1 MQVLHA
7 VVVPRATLGQK
18 GEQPLRVRA
27 AHERRAHLRAEQ
39 LDRRTRQPDLLTD
52 RCEEAFTH
60 LPARPSR
67 FLANRDLIKVC
78 HKQLIFN
85 DAKSLA
91 RPRAQGAEG
100 GGSPGN
106 RINLYQAGRPSQQ
119 PIG

>member
-78 HKQLIFN
+78 LGI
-85 DAKSLA
+85 SLF
-91 RPRAQGAEG
+91 EG
-100 GGSPGN
+100 GGGGGGDWAEVLCT
-106 RINLYQAGRPSQQ
+106 R
-119 PIG
+119 